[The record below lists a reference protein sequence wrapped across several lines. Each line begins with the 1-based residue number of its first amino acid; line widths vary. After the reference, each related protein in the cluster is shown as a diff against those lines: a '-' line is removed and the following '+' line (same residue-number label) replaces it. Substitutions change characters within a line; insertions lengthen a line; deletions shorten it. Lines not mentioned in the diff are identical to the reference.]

1 MKQEINSFLY
11 SCEKDIHDL
20 CIYLYNNPEVSYK
33 EHNSSE
39 YICNLLSKYNFNIQK
54 NFLDINNAFFAQKGD
69 KYPKIC
75 YLCEYDAIE
84 NVGHITGHN
93 LTATISASAALAL
106 GHIIN
111 KIGGSVILIGCP
123 GEYFG
128 GSKGTMV
135 KQDTFED
142 IDVVMEVHPDIITCE
157 SGSSS
162 SIIPIGIKFI
172 GTKNLHFLNRS
183 AFTPLDAALLTINI
197 LNSTKKGLPEGLEI
211 NYVTS
216 NGGNTPLFIP
226 SETELKCYIRART
239 SKLAS
244 YGNEHIKQIVKYVAE
259 LTGIENNFFLY
270 EQPNKELITNH
281 TLNRL
286 FSHNLKESGIININP
301 PKNIYAGLSIGDVS
315 HKVPTIHPYISIV
328 EDDTIQ
334 YGSIDFAK
342 ATISDYALNQCI
354 ISAKAL
360 ACTGI
365 DLIKNENLLLEV
377 KQEFFSQSN

>member
-211 NYVTS
+211 NYV
-216 NGGNTPLFIP
+216 I
-226 SETELKCYIRART
+226 
-239 SKLAS
+239 SK
-244 YGNEHIKQIVKYVAE
+244 
-259 LTGIENNFFLY
+259 
-270 EQPNKELITNH
+270 NK
-281 TLNRL
+281 
-286 FSHNLKESGIININP
+286 
-301 PKNIYAGLSIGDVS
+301 
-315 HKVPTIHPYISIV
+315 
-328 EDDTIQ
+328 
-334 YGSIDFAK
+334 
-342 ATISDYALNQCI
+342 
-354 ISAKAL
+354 
-360 ACTGI
+360 
-365 DLIKNENLLLEV
+365 
-377 KQEFFSQSN
+377 

>member
-172 GTKNLHFLNRS
+172 GTKNLHFLNK
-183 AFTPLDAALLTINI
+183 AH
-197 LNSTKKGLPEGLEI
+197 LP
-211 NYVTS
+211 
-216 NGGNTPLFIP
+216 
-226 SETELKCYIRART
+226 
-239 SKLAS
+239 
-244 YGNEHIKQIVKYVAE
+244 H
-259 LTGIENNFFLY
+259 
-270 EQPNKELITNH
+270 
-281 TLNRL
+281 
-286 FSHNLKESGIININP
+286 
-301 PKNIYAGLSIGDVS
+301 
-315 HKVPTIHPYISIV
+315 
-328 EDDTIQ
+328 
-334 YGSIDFAK
+334 
-342 ATISDYALNQCI
+342 
-354 ISAKAL
+354 
-360 ACTGI
+360 
-365 DLIKNENLLLEV
+365 
-377 KQEFFSQSN
+377 